1 MTTPTKQKITHL
13 PTEAIQ
19 VEERLRG
26 VSAAAVDTLVFSIRE
41 LGLLHPLQV
50 QKIKGGYRLLDGM
63 HRLTAARE
71 LGLVEVP
78 VSVFTCTNRQAMKI
92 EVEGNLAGAP
102 LNPLDMGLFLAAQ
115 KRLYE
120 EEHPETKNG
129 ARGLNA
135 INGVQTDKMS
145 VWSFAAN
152 AADVLGKNERSIR
165 RLIKA
170 STDLAPEEIDMLRRA
185 ERRVQLNDLEF
196 LGRQG
201 DASDRRA
208 ICEALSQGTAKN
220 ARAALRAHFKLPGN
234 ALATMADQHWRKLA
248 DTWARASKEARRRFV
263 RDHADTLHELLDELD
278 APRGEI
284 LSFESRRTQ

>member
-13 PTEAIQ
+13 PPDAIQ

-26 VSAAAVDTLVFSIRE
+26 VSAAAVDTLVCSIRE

-63 HRLTAARE
+63 HRLTAARK
-71 LGLVEVP
+71 LGLSEVP
-78 VSVFTCTNRQAMKI
+78 VSVFTCSNHQAMKI

-120 EEHPETKNG
+120 EEHPETRNG
-129 ARGLNA
+129 AKGLNA

-145 VWSFAAN
+145 IWSFAAN

-170 STDLAPEEIDMLRRA
+170 ATDLAPDEIAMLRRA

-196 LGRQG
+196 LGKLG
-201 DASDRRA
+201 DAGDRRA

-220 ARAALRAHFKLPGN
+220 ARAALRAQGVQPG
-234 ALATMADQHWRKLA
+234 AAVKTKADQDSGKLA
-248 DTWARASKEARRRFV
+248 ETWARASKAARRQFV
-263 RDHADTLHELLDELD
+263 RDHAVPLRELLDQLD
-278 APRGEI
+278 APGGEI
-284 LSFESRRTQ
+284 VSFESRRS